1 MKLKEVAAK
10 TIKGIGKVVLAI
22 IIIVLALE
30 GFTWYKTRPI
40 NKFCDSIP
48 TTATPASILADAQLQ
63 GFFAYDHMSQSSE
76 ISVVNQQSPFWRY
89 ACIVKFKDG
98 KIVNKKVIAA
108 D

>member
-1 MKLKEVAAK
+1 MKFKEVASKTAK
-10 TIKGIGKVVLAI
+10 GLGTVVLAI
-22 IIIVLALE
+22 IIMVLALAS
-30 GFTWYKTRPI
+30 FTWYKTRPI

-63 GFFAYDHMSQSSE
+63 GLFAYDHMTQSGE
-76 ISVVNQQSPFWRY
+76 ISIVNQQSPFWRY

-98 KIVNKKVIAA
+98 KIVDKKVIAA